1 MRFAWFYI
9 SRRDFKA
16 SDTEA
21 QSEAKMIKLYTW
33 GTPNGRKISI
43 MLEEVCL
50 PYQVVPI
57 DISKGEQFDPAF
69 LAINPNNK
77 IPAIVDEDTGQS
89 FFESGAILLYLAEKS
104 GQLLPDNANDKW
116 QVMQWL
122 MWQMAGQGPMLG
134 QAHHFLHFNSGK
146 SEYAEERYLQEAER
160 LYRVLDKQLE
170 RSRFVATDELTIAD
184 IAVWPW
190 VSRYQFHKIDLFAF
204 QNVLEWYLR
213 LAKRPAFHLGY
224 QIPDAEQQIPMP

>member
-1 MRFAWFYI
+1 
-9 SRRDFKA
+9 
-16 SDTEA
+16 
-21 QSEAKMIKLYTW
+21 MIQLYTW

-43 MLEEVCL
+43 MLEEVSL

-57 DISKGEQFDPAF
+57 DISRGEQFEPGF

-77 IPAIVDEDTGQS
+77 IPAIVDDETGQS
-89 FFESGAILLYLAEKS
+89 FFESGAILLYLSEKS

-134 QAHHFLHFNSGK
+134 QAHHFLHFNAGK
-146 SEYAEERYLQEAER
+146 SEYAEKRYLLEAKR
-160 LYRVLDKQLE
+160 LYGVLDKQLKQQT
-170 RSRFVATDELTIAD
+170 FVATDELTIAD

-190 VSRYQFHKIDLFAF
+190 VSRYQFHKIDLAEFPHI
-204 QNVLEWYLR
+204 LEWYLR
-213 LAKRPAFHLGY
+213 LAKRPAFQAGY
-224 QIPDAEQQIPMP
+224 RVPDAKQEISIP